1 MQLTFAV
8 RFMKTTYL
16 EKRLKG
22 LSDLRTLIERVD
34 AKAQFESGTE
44 KKMRPFLLSAEGHKI
59 KPT

>member
-1 MQLTFAV
+1 MQLTFSV

-22 LSDLRTLIERVD
+22 ISDLRTLIERVD
-34 AKAQFESGTE
+34 AKAIFENTE
-44 KKMRPFLLSAEGHKI
+44 KKIRPFILGSEGNKI

>member
-1 MQLTFAV
+1 MQLSFSV

-22 LSDLRTLIERVD
+22 ISDLRTIIERVD
-34 AKAQFESGTE
+34 AKSFLDKTD
-44 KKMRPFLLSAEGHKI
+44 KKGRPFILGPEGQKI